1 MNTTYAETGKTEP
14 LLDLYPLDR
23 AGRFRAAWADLR
35 EGLRL
40 LPLAMTLG
48 WLDIKM
54 RYRGSVLG
62 PFWLTITTAVMVA
75 ALGFLYA
82 ELFNMVI
89 RDYLPFLAL
98 SLVLW
103 GYISTLI
110 TESTTVFSQESRLIQ
125 AARMPFTVFAFQ
137 AITRNTLILLH
148 NAVVVLAVFLIFGV
162 TPRDIWLVIPALAL
176 WLVDSLAVM
185 LCLGLLG
192 ARFRDIPPIA
202 TSLLQVFFFI
212 TPIIWRPELVG
223 TLQHWIL
230 LDPFYSLIAILR
242 TPLLGE
248 PSPFALWE
256 VACAHSAVLVTLA
269 IVVFTRFRARIAYW
283 V

>member
-1 MNTTYAETGKTEP
+1 MKTIKAESGRKEP
-14 LLDLYPLDR
+14 ILDLFPLSA
-23 AGRFRAAWADLR
+23 AGRFRAALADMR
-35 EGLRL
+35 AGLRL

-54 RYRGSVLG
+54 RYRGSMLG

-110 TESTTVFSQESRLIQ
+110 GESTTVFSQESRMIQ
-125 AARMPFTVFAFQ
+125 AVRMPFTVFALQ
-137 AITRNTLILLH
+137 AITRNILVLLH
-148 NAVVVLAVFLIFGV
+148 NAVVVLVVFLIFRV
-162 TPRDIWLVIPALAL
+162 APLHIWLVLPALAL
-176 WLVDSLAVM
+176 WLVDSFALM

-192 ARFRDIPPIA
+192 ARFRDIPPIVQ
-202 TSLLQVFFFI
+202 SLLQVFFFI

-230 LDPFYSLIAILR
+230 LDPFYSLIAIMR

-248 PSPFALWE
+248 PTPLALWE
-256 VACAHSAVLVTLA
+256 VALAHSAVLVGFA
-269 IVVFTRFRARIAYW
+269 VFVFTRFRARIAYW